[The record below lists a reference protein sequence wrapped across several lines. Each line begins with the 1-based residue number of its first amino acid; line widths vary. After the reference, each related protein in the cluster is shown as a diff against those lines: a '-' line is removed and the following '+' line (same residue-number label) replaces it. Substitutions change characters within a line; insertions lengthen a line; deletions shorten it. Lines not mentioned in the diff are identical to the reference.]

1 MCMCAGTE
9 VYDPVAEGTGNAMLD
24 DLEPSG
30 SASSLDVTFL
40 SARHPL
46 AGTPSLETQL
56 RATSLTRHDE
66 QD

>member
-9 VYDPVAEGTGNAMLD
+9 VYDPVADGTGNAMLD

-30 SASSLDVTFL
+30 SASSPDVTFP
-40 SARHPL
+40 SARHPP
-46 AGTPSLETQL
+46 AGTASLETQL
-56 RATSLTRHDE
+56 RATSLARYDK